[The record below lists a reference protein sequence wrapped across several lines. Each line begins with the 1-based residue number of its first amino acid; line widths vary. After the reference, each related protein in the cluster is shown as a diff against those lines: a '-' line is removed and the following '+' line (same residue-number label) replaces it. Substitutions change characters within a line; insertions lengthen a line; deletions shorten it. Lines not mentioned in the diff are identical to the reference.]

1 MTKPTI
7 TMLSPN
13 CVNSRWKARFLA
25 SDDEEC
31 CQCSVGACKV
41 RVSVEQN
48 GHPPYTYIL
57 TEQELKELN
66 D

>member
-1 MTKPTI
+1 MKHKI
-7 TMLSPN
+7 VSEN

-25 SDDEEC
+25 SNDEEC

-48 GHPPYTYIL
+48 GHAPYTYVL
-57 TEQELKELN
+57 TEQELQQIKESK
-66 D
+66 